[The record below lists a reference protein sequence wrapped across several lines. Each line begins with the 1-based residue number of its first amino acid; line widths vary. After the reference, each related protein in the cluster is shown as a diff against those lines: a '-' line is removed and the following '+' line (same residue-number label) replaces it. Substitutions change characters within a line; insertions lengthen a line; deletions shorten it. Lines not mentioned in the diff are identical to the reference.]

1 MSPARRAAAAGLPVG
16 STLLNS
22 IAMTKL
28 EVDNR
33 RRSARLHHELP
44 VAYRSVGSF
53 LTDWATNISQGGLF
67 INTRKPLPVDTVV
80 KLIIQLPGAAFPFD
94 MTGRVTRVAE
104 WDNHA
109 NVAPGMGI
117 EFTELDGSKRD
128 RIEAF
133 VEKLRKDL
141 DSA

>member
-1 MSPARRAAAAGLPVG
+1 MEREDAQ
-16 STLLNS
+16 
-22 IAMTKL
+22 
-28 EVDNR
+28 NR
-33 RRSARLHHELP
+33 RRSQRLHHELP
-44 VAYRSVGSF
+44 VAYRTVGSF

-67 INTRKPLPVDTVV
+67 INTRKPLAVGTTV

-94 MTGRVTRVAE
+94 MMGRVTRVCA
-104 WDNHA
+104 WDNHT

-117 EFTELDGSKRD
+117 EFTELDGAKRE

-141 DSA
+141 DPA